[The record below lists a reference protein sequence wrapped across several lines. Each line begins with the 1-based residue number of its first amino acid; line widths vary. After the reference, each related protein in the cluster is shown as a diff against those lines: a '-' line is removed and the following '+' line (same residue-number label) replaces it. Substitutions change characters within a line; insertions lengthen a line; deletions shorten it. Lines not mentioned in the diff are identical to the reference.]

1 MVTLICRES
10 EILCTGS
17 LTILCTG
24 SLTILCTGSLTILSL
39 LLTSVSYRL
48 LQSNELIGCVDIVTF
63 CNKLT
68 VPATPISVPFS
79 SSFTRLAG

>member
-10 EILCTGS
+10 E
-17 LTILCTG
+17 ILCTG

-48 LQSNELIGCVDIVTF
+48 
-63 CNKLT
+63 
-68 VPATPISVPFS
+68 
-79 SSFTRLAG
+79 